1 MIKYYPQTRIKTD
14 LYTRGTAYA
23 LPNGKAYTGRYY
35 LLYDGTAYAGANPVV
50 GTNEQLTPLAEAA
63 TLGISAIGAASSVA
77 GNVQYSDYNIAK
89 SNNTTQKN
97 VSNLNELTPYYPTPT
112 QSNYQL
118 GYFTR
123 YFAKNVTGPGYILE
137 ISQNDY
143 ANVKNGVY
151 NSTVILYEVATLLW
165 QLTGPL
171 NDKRLSQYQIQ
182 GGVYDTNK
190 RVTEAKAIGFRG
202 LVEYIGGDYT
212 KFAKITP

>member
-14 LYTRGTAYA
+14 LYTRGTTYA
-23 LPNGKAYTGRYY
+23 LPNGKPYTGRYY
-35 LLYDGTAYAGANPVV
+35 LLYDGTAYTGANPVV
-50 GTNEQLTPLAEAA
+50 GTNEQLTPINTTSNSP
-63 TLGISAIGAASSVA
+63 TLGANPSIA
-77 GNVQYSDYNIAK
+77 GNISYNSYNIAK
-89 SNNTTQKN
+89 SNNTTEKN
-97 VSNLNELTPYYPTPT
+97 ASNLEELTPYYPTPT
-112 QSNYQL
+112 QSDYQL

-151 NSTVILYEVATLLW
+151 NSIVILYEVATLLW

-182 GGVYDTNK
+182 GGVYSTNK
-190 RVTEAKAIGFRG
+190 RVTEAKAVGFRG
-202 LVEYIGGDYT
+202 LVEYIGGDYI

>member
-23 LPNGKAYTGRYY
+23 LPDGKPYTGRYY
-35 LLYDGTAYAGANPVV
+35 LLYDGTAYTGANPVV
-50 GTNEQLTPLAEAA
+50 GTNEQLTPINTTSNSP
-63 TLGISAIGAASSVA
+63 TLGANPSIA
-77 GNVQYSDYNIAK
+77 GNVSYNSYNIAK
-89 SNNTTQKN
+89 SNNTIEKN
-97 VSNLNELTPYYPTPT
+97 ASNLEELTPYYPIPT
-112 QSNYQL
+112 QSDYQL

-143 ANVKNGVY
+143 ANVKNGTY
-151 NSTVILYEVATLLW
+151 NSIAILYEIATLLW